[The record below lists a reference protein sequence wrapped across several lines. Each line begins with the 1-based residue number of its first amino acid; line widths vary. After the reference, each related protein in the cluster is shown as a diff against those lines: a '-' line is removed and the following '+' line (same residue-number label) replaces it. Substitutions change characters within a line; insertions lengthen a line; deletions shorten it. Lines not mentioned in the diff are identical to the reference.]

1 MKRQYA
7 LVISLFMF
15 ISLSVQLSLFPCTVA
30 VISGKATRDGRSL
43 MWKNRDTSVLD
54 NKIVYFHGKKYS
66 FIALVNALS
75 EMQESAWAG
84 INTQGFAIMN
94 SASNDLVIVKD
105 GMAHNGSFM
114 KRALEECAD
123 VSDFEKLLI
132 STNNNRKVAA
142 NFGVIDAKGNACFFE
157 TSNSSFVKFDA
168 NDPRVAP
175 QGYIIRTNYAFT
187 SPIKNGGGGYIRFER
202 ASRLFQTAAAEGR
215 ITVKFILQQVARDLV
230 NQKLNS
236 YPLSKQNFFD
246 PSLAVYINTNDTI
259 NRNSSASVALF
270 HGVSS
275 PKDAYL
281 STMWVLLGQPVC
293 TVAVPLWAN
302 AAAVPPKLSGP
313 ETVPMNDFSRAIA
326 SYLYPDKRGHMKQYL
341 NISRLLNYRGNGVLN
356 RLFKIENQ
364 VFFETNEQLKKWEN
378 NKPGRQ
384 EIFEFEK
391 KIANWVYKSL
401 NESFSDIKPQA
412 KKDSS

>member
-30 VISGKATRDGRSL
+30 VISGKATRDGRPL

-54 NKIVYFHGKKYS
+54 NKIIYFHGKKYS

-75 EMQESAWAG
+75 KKQESAWAG

-114 KRALEECAD
+114 KLALEECAD

-132 STNNNRKVAA
+132 STNNNRRVAA
-142 NFGVIDAKGNACFFE
+142 NFGVIDARGNACFFE

-187 SPIKNGGGGYIRFER
+187 SPIRNGGGGYIRFER
-202 ASRLFQTAAAEGR
+202 ALRLFQTAAAEGR

-236 YPLSKQNFFD
+236 YPLSKQKIYD
-246 PSLAVYINTNDTI
+246 PSLPVYINTNDTI

-281 STMWVLLGQPVC
+281 STMWVLLGQPIC

-302 AAAVPPKLSGP
+302 AAAVPSELSGP

-326 SYLYPDKRGHMKQYL
+326 SYLYPDKRGHMNQYL
-341 NISRLLNYRGNGVLN
+341 NISRLLNYGGNGVLD

-364 VFFETNEQLKKWEN
+364 IFFETNEQIKKWEN

-401 NESFSDIKPQA
+401 NESFPDIKPQA

>member
-30 VISGKATRDGRSL
+30 VISGKATRDGRPL

-75 EMQESAWAG
+75 KKQESAWAG

-142 NFGVIDAKGNACFFE
+142 NFGVIDSKGSACFFE
-157 TSNSSFVKFDA
+157 TSNSSFMKFDA

-202 ASRLFQTAAAEGR
+202 ASRLFQNAAAEGR

-236 YPLSKQNFFD
+236 YPLSKQKIYD
-246 PSLAVYINTNDTI
+246 PSLPVYINTNDTI

-275 PKDAYL
+275 PKDTYL

-302 AAAVPPKLSGP
+302 AAAVPPELSGP

-326 SYLYPDKRGHMKQYL
+326 SYLYPDKRGHMNQYL
-341 NISRLLNYRGNGVLN
+341 NISRLLN
-356 RLFKIENQ
+356 
-364 VFFETNEQLKKWEN
+364 
-378 NKPGRQ
+378 
-384 EIFEFEK
+384 
-391 KIANWVYKSL
+391 
-401 NESFSDIKPQA
+401 
-412 KKDSS
+412 